1 MEVQGVPP
9 PSIQWYR
16 GNNEISEN
24 DPKLLVSDM
33 DEYGVATLILN
44 DIRAE
49 DGGEIKCVAA
59 NQVGITTTA
68 ALLTVEGSYS
78 MCRHHF
84 VDYKIVKLLT

>member
-1 MEVQGVPP
+1 MPNFGFRCFWQVEFSVEVQGVPP
-9 PSIQWYR
+9 PSIQWYC
-16 GNNEISEN
+16 GDNEISEN

-68 ALLTVEGSYS
+68 ALLTVEGSY
-78 MCRHHF
+78 
-84 VDYKIVKLLT
+84 